1 MKQYLPR
8 LEKLISHGLEIEDKD
23 SLKEMRVIYLN
34 FTMFMAAVSSPVIG
48 VLHLGQWFGYSS
60 LIHGVNCLI
69 FSGFMLWLM
78 HYSRRS
84 SDNFIV
90 SRNLLLSS
98 LFLIFTSN
106 LVFSTSEDMRLL
118 WFTII
123 LIVAQGLGGAAVRNV
138 VAVVTATLFAV
149 YLLQPF
155 VAVDL
160 SASDIISS
168 LLLLTLVV
176 ILFDHYDYTIHNTIN
191 QMAAAK
197 AEALHMAGV
206 KSRFLSS
213 MSHEIRTPLNG
224 ITGFT
229 EMLLREENDPH
240 KIERLNYIRSSGS
253 MLSRLIGNVLDLS
266 KIDDGQMTIE
276 KRCFELRKE
285 LEAISIFA
293 VTAMDKGVAFSFHI
307 APEVPKQITGD
318 SLRLNQVLCNLVNN
332 GIKFTPSGGKVELNV
347 TVSQEGKRLGFEVVD
362 TGMGIPAGKRSL
374 IFAPFTQLDESVV
387 RQYGGTG
394 LGLSISQQLVQLM
407 GDELRLSSEEGK
419 GSRFFFEL
427 PLEVCQTNRLLE
439 APSNGLPANKSR
451 IKILVADDDRINQVL
466 MRDFLERMGHQVTV
480 VENGQEAVDTIAR
493 EHHDLVL
500 MDIRMP
506 VMDGVEATQQLR
518 GMGVTV
524 PIIALTANIFKEDV
538 DAYLSSGMTQYIS
551 KPVDIAQLEQLIH
564 TYCEVG
570 E

>member
-1 MKQYLPR
+1 MD
-8 LEKLISHGLEIEDKD
+8 IEDD
-23 SLKEMRVIYLN
+23 GSLMEMRVIYLN
-34 FTMFMAAVSSPVIG
+34 FTMFMAAISSPVIG

-60 LIHGVNCLI
+60 LIHGINCLI

-78 HYSRRS
+78 SYSRRS
-84 SDNFIV
+84 PDNYVV
-90 SRNLLLSS
+90 SRNLLLIS

-106 LVFSTSEDMRLL
+106 LIFSTSEDMRIL
-118 WFTII
+118 WFAIL
-123 LIVAQGLGGAAVRNV
+123 LIVAQGLGGAVVRYV
-138 VAVVTATLFAV
+138 VAVATATLFAV

-155 VAVDL
+155 AAIAL

-176 ILFDHYDYTIHNTIN
+176 ILFDYYDYIIHNTMKK
-191 QMAAAK
+191 MAKAK
-197 AEALHMAGV
+197 AEALLMAGV

-229 EMLLREENDPH
+229 EMLLREETDPH
-240 KIERLNYIRSSGS
+240 KLERLNYIRSSGS

-293 VTAMDKGVAFSFHI
+293 ITAMDKGVAFSIHI
-307 APEVPKQITGD
+307 APEVPKQIVGD

-347 TVSQEGKRLGFEVVD
+347 TVSQGGKRLSFEVVD
-362 TGMGIPAGKRSL
+362 TGVGIPREKQSL

-407 GDELRLSSEEGK
+407 GGGLKLSSEVDK

-427 PLEVCQTNRLLE
+427 SLEECQSNRSLE
-439 APSNGLPANKSR
+439 SSASGLPVDKTR
-451 IKILVADDDRINQVL
+451 LKILVADDDQINQVL

-480 VENGQEAVDTIAR
+480 VGNGQEALDAFEK
-493 EHHDLVL
+493 EHHDLIL

-506 VMDGVEATQQLR
+506 VMDGIEATEQLR
-518 GMGVTV
+518 RMGVKV
-524 PIIALTANIFKEDV
+524 PVVALTANIFKEDV
-538 DAYLSSGMTQYIS
+538 EEYLESGMTQCIS
-551 KPVDIAQLEQLIH
+551 KPVDMAQLEQLVN
-564 TYCEVG
+564 TFRQ
-570 E
+570 